1 MKTSCCSTHCT
12 TILQGPVHRTG
23 ALGLW
28 VLALR
33 LGSGA
38 ATARGDTTAA
48 PFPRRKPIAGSAF
61 PASLPLP
68 PATDDCACPEFD
80 RSHQT
85 QEKQPPAAAS
95 RKLSDAVS
103 GASKDIKQN
112 LITLLTNV
120 EYHVYA
126 HMLLTLIG
134 MIIILAAVCCT
145 RGDPLHQAPEWTP
158 GGNVPFHEYVTEVRF
173 G

>member
-1 MKTSCCSTHCT
+1 MRMQQHCCSMHCT
-12 TILQGPVHRTG
+12 TIPQGPVHRTR
-23 ALGLW
+23 ALLGLW

-38 ATARGDTTAA
+38 ASARGDTAAA
-48 PFPRRKPIAGSAF
+48 PVPRRKPIASSAF
-61 PASLPLP
+61 SASLPQP
-68 PATDDCACPEFD
+68 PATDDCVCPEFY

-85 QEKQPPAAAS
+85 QEEQPPAALS

-112 LITLLTNV
+112 LITVLTNV

-134 MIIILAAVCCT
+134 MITILAAICCT
-145 RGDPLHQAPEWTP
+145 RGCLLYTSPSPRDS
-158 GGNVPFHEYVTEVRF
+158 
-173 G
+173 